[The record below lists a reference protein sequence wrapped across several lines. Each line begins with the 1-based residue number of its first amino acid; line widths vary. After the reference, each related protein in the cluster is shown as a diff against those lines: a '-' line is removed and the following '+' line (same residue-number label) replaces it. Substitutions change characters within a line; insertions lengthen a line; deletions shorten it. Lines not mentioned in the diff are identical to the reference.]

1 MQRLSDWK
9 TILMR
14 LYDEEQVLIK
24 KSQAG
29 DMQAFEQLY
38 YRYNDIIYRSAYLT
52 LHSVEDAKD
61 AVQNVFVRVYKSIGK
76 FRFNSQFKTYLYR
89 ILMNVCIDIKK
100 KRSMHFLP
108 QEQIEMSKN
117 DSRLDLEKAISCLPD
132 RMRECFILFAV
143 EDIKQS
149 EIANILGISEGTVK
163 AHISQAKQKIKFIL
177 NIKEL

>member
-1 MQRLSDWK
+1 
-9 TILMR
+9 MR
-14 LYDEEQVLIK
+14 IYDEENVLIK

-38 YRYNDIIYRSAYLT
+38 YRYNDVIYRSAYLT
-52 LHSVEDAKD
+52 LYSAEDAKD
-61 AVQNVFVRVYKSIGK
+61 AVQNVFIRVYKSIGK
-76 FRFNSQFKTYLYR
+76 FNFNAQFKTYLYR

-100 KRSMHFLP
+100 KRAMPLP
-108 QEQIEMSKN
+108 SNEQEQVNMPDT
-117 DSRLDLEKAISCLPD
+117 DSQLDLKKAISYLPD

-149 EIANILGISEGTVK
+149 EIASILGISEGTVK
-163 AHISQAKQKIKFIL
+163 AHISQAKHKIKSFL